1 MANNSIDVFNEYFE
15 MVPAISDELKNEA
28 YKLRYQVFCIENK
41 FLNSEHYPDD
51 LEFDEF
57 DQHSV
62 HYLIRH
68 RKSGDYAA
76 TVRLILPD
84 ANNPEKL
91 FPLELHCEVDNF
103 AVMQPINRKHL
114 GEISRLCVSKAFK
127 KRRDEAHK
135 LAAISPDQQSYFTP
149 DERRTFPHLSL
160 ALMACI
166 IKASHEND
174 IHFTYGTME
183 SQWFRFISALGIDV
197 IKIGPLADYHGKRWP
212 TLINRSNMLDRLA
225 EKNLDIWNFLTNKGG
240 FLQAR
245 PIIEK
250 RATLWRKTK
259 AVGEINNSNPLDSSI
274 AYCEL

>member
-1 MANNSIDVFNEYFE
+1 MANNITDVFNEYFE
-15 MVPAISDELKNEA
+15 MVPAISDELKNAA
-28 YKLRYQVFCIENK
+28 YKLRYQVYCIENN
-41 FLNSEHYPDD
+41 FESSGQFPDQM
-51 LEFDEF
+51 EFDDY

-91 FPLELHCEVDNF
+91 FPLEIHCGVDNF

-114 GEISRLCVSKAFK
+114 GEISRLCVSEAFK
-127 KRRDEAHK
+127 KRKNEAHT
-135 LAAISPDQQSYFTP
+135 LAAIGPDQQGYFTP
-149 DERRTFPHLSL
+149 DERRTFLHISL

-174 IHFTYGTME
+174 IHYTYAAME
-183 SQWFRFISALGIDV
+183 PSFVRFLSALGINA
-197 IKIGPLADYHGKRWP
+197 IKVGPLADYHGNRWP
-212 TLINRSNMLDRLA
+212 TLIKGTDMLNRLA
-225 EKNLDIWNFLTNKGG
+225 EKNMDIWNLLTNKGC
-240 FLQAR
+240 FLQAK

-250 RATLWRKTK
+250 PATLWRNTK
-259 AVGEINNSNPLDSSI
+259 ALGEINNSNPLDSSI